1 MSTHCQQICEY
12 ILSQEMDRFSKF
24 VEFDRS
30 ISGLVAKLCLTF
42 ATPWTIAHQAPLSMR
57 FSRQED
63 WSGLPFPSPGDLP
76 NPGIKPRSPTLQMDS
91 LLPEPPGKL
100 EGQSCMLL
108 YAEYI
113 M

>member
-57 FSRQED
+57 FSRQES
-63 WSGLPFPSPGDLP
+63 WNGLQFPSPRDLP
-76 NPGIKPRSPTLQMDS
+76 DPGIQPGSLALQTD
-91 LLPEPPGKL
+91 PCVAG
-100 EGQSCMLL
+100 GFFTD
-108 YAEYI
+108 
-113 M
+113 